1 MKKDGMRQS
10 VSDGMRYAPKLST
23 RFEAQEIKETGN
35 EKEGTH

>member
-1 MKKDGMRQS
+1 MKKDGMRQP